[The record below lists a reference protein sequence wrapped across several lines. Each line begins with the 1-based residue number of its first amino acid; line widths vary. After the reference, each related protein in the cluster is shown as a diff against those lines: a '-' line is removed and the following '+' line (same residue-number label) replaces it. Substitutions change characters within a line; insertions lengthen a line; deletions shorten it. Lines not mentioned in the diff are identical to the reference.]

1 MERLSRRMLQVRSFE
16 CCVQHLY
23 LLQVQSVK
31 HDPVTAAKGI
41 VARQLGS
48 GNVEKFTFVA
58 IEADLATGHDVFEL
72 ASNANGTITV
82 RGNTG
87 VLIASGVY
95 WYLRY
100 HCNSSLTW
108 GVNGTGDN
116 IQLPSPLPSCPI
128 RSKPSAAWWCVH
140 TKNTINYQIYLYSS
154 LHACMPMQLHL

>member
-87 VLIASGVY
+87 FMSKLHPYACGCVLY
-95 WYLRY
+95 RRT
-100 HCNSSLTW
+100 HCFRSLL
-108 GVNGTGDN
+108 V
-116 IQLPSPLPSCPI
+116 PPLP
-128 RSKPSAAWWCVH
+128 
-140 TKNTINYQIYLYSS
+140 L
-154 LHACMPMQLHL
+154 QLVADLGGQWNW